1 MGGAAF
7 APVVRCAM
15 LVTCFTR
22 PAMRKIPVTVYD
34 LETVP
39 DLAAVARIHGLEG
52 RPEAEVLAA
61 LGEGF
66 PKPMLHS
73 IACIGALNAAWVD
86 GHWQVMSLGAPHVGQ
101 RSEGELI
108 AGFMGMINKDT
119 PTLVSFNGSGF
130 DLPVLRYR
138 AMVHGVPAPGLQ
150 RRNYFYRFGD
160 SSVDLCDVLSSYG
173 ASTKVKL
180 DELARTLGLPGK
192 PDGMEG
198 SQVAGYVREGRVA
211 EVAAYC
217 ESDVVNTY
225 RIWLRHELFRG
236 ELSPEALAQSEAH
249 LEALLERR
257 RTRP

>member
-1 MGGAAF
+1 
-7 APVVRCAM
+7 M

-39 DLAAVARIHGLEG
+39 DLGAVARIHGLEG

-61 LGEGF
+61 LGDGF

-73 IACIGALNAAWVD
+73 IACIGALNAAFVD
-86 GHWQVMSLGAPHVGQ
+86 GHWQVTSLGAPHVGQ

-108 AGFMGMINKDT
+108 AGFIGMINKDT

-138 AMVHGVPAPGLQ
+138 AMVHGVAAPGLL

-180 DELARTLGLPGK
+180 DELARTLGIPGK

-198 SQVAGYVREGRVA
+198 SQVAKHVREGRIA

-217 ESDVVNTY
+217 ESDVVITY
-225 RIWLRHELFRG
+225 RIWLRHEVFRG
-236 ELSPEALAQSEAH
+236 ELSPEAMAQSEAH

-257 RTRP
+257 RTRA

>member
-1 MGGAAF
+1 
-7 APVVRCAM
+7 
-15 LVTCFTR
+15 
-22 PAMRKIPVTVYD
+22 MRNTSVIVFD

-39 DLAAVARIHGLEG
+39 DLGAVARIHGLEG

-66 PKPMLHS
+66 PKPPLHQ
-73 IACIGALNAAWVD
+73 IACIGALIAEWAGD
-86 GHWQVMSLGAPHVGQ
+86 HWRTASLGAPHVGE
-101 RSEGELI
+101 RSEAEIIAAFVKRIDELE
-108 AGFMGMINKDT
+108 

-138 AMVHGVPAPGLQ
+138 AMVHGVVAPGLAK
-150 RRNYFYRFGD
+150 RDYFYRFGK
-160 SSVDLCDVLSSYG
+160 SAVDLCDVLSSYG
-173 ASTKVKL
+173 GSTKVKL

-198 SQVAGYVREGRVA
+198 SQVATYVREGRIA
-211 EVAAYC
+211 EVAQYC

-236 ELSPEALAQSEAH
+236 ELSPDALAQSEAQ